1 MARDIRNAA
10 GGPED
15 LPLFAVDEPPRETA
29 RQRTRFATSDEAF
42 RAVGGTDCARIV
54 EYLSSSGPATCDE
67 LEERLSMT
75 HQTASARVNELM
87 RAGVVVAE
95 GSRPTRSG
103 RRARVWRLR

>member
-1 MARDIRNAA
+1 MARDIRSAA

-42 RAVGGTDCARIV
+42 RNAPGGVAARIV
-54 EYLSSSGPATCDE
+54 DSLSQSGPATCDE
-67 LEERLSMT
+67 IEQRLSLT
-75 HQTASARVNELM
+75 HQTASATVNGLM
-87 RAGVVVAE
+87 RAGVIVAD
-95 GSRPTRSG
+95 GSRLTRSG